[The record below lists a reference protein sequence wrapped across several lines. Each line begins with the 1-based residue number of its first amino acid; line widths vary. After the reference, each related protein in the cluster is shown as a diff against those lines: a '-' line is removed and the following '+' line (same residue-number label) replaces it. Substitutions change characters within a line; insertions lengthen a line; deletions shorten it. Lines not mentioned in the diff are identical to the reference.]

1 MDDDFFLVLFHFI
14 GLLPL
19 LLKGTKTTIMETGL
33 LHLHNLLRW
42 IILILLLVSIYKSFA
57 GWKGQK
63 AFAAGDKKV
72 WLMTMIAGHIT
83 LLLGLY
89 QWTIGRMGIFT
100 SGNQSFSDVMKNP
113 ATRFFQVEHPVS
125 MILAIILITLGHG
138 MAKKNVSDVE
148 KYKKAFRYFVL
159 ALLLILVAVPWPFRE
174 IGRPWFPGM

>member
-1 MDDDFFLVLFHFI
+1 
-14 GLLPL
+14 
-19 LLKGTKTTIMETGL
+19 METGL

-42 IILILLLVSIYKSFA
+42 IILVLLLVSIYKSFS

-89 QWTIGRMGIFT
+89 QWTIGPIGIFKT
-100 SGNQSFSDVMKNP
+100 ENQSFADVMKNP

-125 MILAIILITLGHG
+125 MILAIVLITLGHG
-138 MAKKNVSDVE
+138 MAKKNVSDEE

-174 IGRPWFPGM
+174 IGRPWFPGMSM